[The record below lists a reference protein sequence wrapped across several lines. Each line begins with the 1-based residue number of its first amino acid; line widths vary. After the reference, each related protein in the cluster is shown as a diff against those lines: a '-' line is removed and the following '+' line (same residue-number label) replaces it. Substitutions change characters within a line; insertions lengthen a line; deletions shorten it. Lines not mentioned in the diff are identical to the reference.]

1 MSKVMNT
8 VTDIYQEI
16 YDTKKI
22 IEYKTNEYDELLETN
37 KLLNIN
43 SENIKTKI
51 YDINININSLNN
63 LLDYYSDDNNNFTTL
78 SIKNE
83 YIESLKLLNS
93 ELLEIQ
99 NNINNIENQI
109 YKLNIQFNAYDTYIN
124 NLYKMIPRI
133 NRWGNIN
140 NMTQYEL
147 DIEAFRNNY
156 NFELQLSL
164 INDPPPKL
172 VRQ

>member
-16 YDTKKI
+16 YNTKKI

-83 YIESLKLLNS
+83 YIKSLKLLNS

-156 NFELQLSL
+156 NFELQLSI